1 MIPINRLERWLFP
14 ENRPPDAVSLE
25 VEMAIDDDAAALTVR
40 DALTNALGEASG
52 AMVFALLKRLATD
65 EAEKLGG
72 GVPCISFSDE
82 KGQFASIVTD
92 GEGEVVEEDEANPRS
107 GDEWE
112 TGEDG
117 NGPL

>member
-1 MIPINRLERWLFP
+1 MIPINRLKRWPFP
-14 ENRPPDAVSLE
+14 ESRPPDAVSLE

-40 DALTNALGEASG
+40 GALTNALGEASG
-52 AMVFALLKRLATD
+52 AMVFELLRRLATD

-72 GVPCISFSDE
+72 GVPCISFNDE

-92 GEGEVVEEDEANPRS
+92 GEGEVVEEGEANPRS

-112 TGEDG
+112 AGEDG